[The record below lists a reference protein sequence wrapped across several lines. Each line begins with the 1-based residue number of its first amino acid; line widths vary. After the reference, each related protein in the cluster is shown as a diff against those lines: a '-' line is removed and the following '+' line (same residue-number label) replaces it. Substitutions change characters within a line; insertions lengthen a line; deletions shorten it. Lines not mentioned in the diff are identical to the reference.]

1 MNKLIWMA
9 IACSFGVS
17 LYAQQDLSA
26 TAGPSDY
33 SAASIRSETRTLRKE
48 IRKFPALYSGFAI
61 ELNLSATPLHS
72 GYPIF
77 RQFGQIQEEH
87 RPGEGYSYLIAAK
100 FESPESAIRYLKEM
114 ILHRAPQ
121 AKIFWYDNGNR
132 NQVQ

>member
-9 IACSFGVS
+9 IAWSFGVS
-17 LYAQQDLSA
+17 LYAQSDLSA
-26 TAGPSDY
+26 TAGLSDN
-33 SAASIRSETRTLRKE
+33 STSSIRSETRSLRKE
-48 IRKFPALYSGFAI
+48 IRKFPALYNGYAI
-61 ELNLSATPLHS
+61 ELNLSSTPLHS

-100 FESPESAIRYLKEM
+100 FESHDSAARYLKEM

-121 AKIFWYDNGNR
+121 AKIFWYENGNR
-132 NQVQ
+132 LLVK